1 LLGHHGDHTDLA
13 DAQSF
18 AACLAPPRKAEWV
31 VYSKRPFGGPE
42 ASQIVRQLT
51 EFDATRR
58 SFVSRFTVAQL
69 VASARSKSAS
79 SPAALKS
86 P

>member
-1 LLGHHGDHTDLA
+1 MTVTQSRRSVHRARCLSTGHGRA
-13 DAQSF
+13 
-18 AACLAPPRKAEWV
+18 
-31 VYSKRPFGGPE
+31 RPDIRLS
-42 ASQIVRQLT
+42 SQIVGQLI
-51 EFDATRR
+51 ELDATRR
-58 SFVSRFTVAQL
+58 SLGSRFTVAQL

>member
-1 LLGHHGDHTDLA
+1 MTASPSCKSGRYARWISTGHGRA
-13 DAQSF
+13 
-18 AACLAPPRKAEWV
+18 
-31 VYSKRPFGGPE
+31 RPAIRQP
-42 ASQIVRQLT
+42 SQIVGQVM
-51 EFDATRR
+51 EFDATRC
-58 SFVSRFTVAQL
+58 SCVSRFTVDQL

>member
-1 LLGHHGDHTDLA
+1 MTVPQARNSARRARCHSSHDGA
-13 DAQSF
+13 
-18 AACLAPPRKAEWV
+18 
-31 VYSKRPFGGPE
+31 RPALCRP
-42 ASQIVRQLT
+42 SQIVGQLMQ
-51 EFDATRR
+51 FGAIRR

-79 SPAALKS
+79 APAALKS

>member
-1 LLGHHGDHTDLA
+1 MTAPLSRKSARRARCLSTSHGRA
-13 DAQSF
+13 
-18 AACLAPPRKAEWV
+18 
-31 VYSKRPFGGPE
+31 RPTLCQP
-42 ASQIVRQLT
+42 SQIVGQLMQ
-51 EFDATRR
+51 FGAIRR

-79 SPAALKS
+79 APAALKS

>member
-1 LLGHHGDHTDLA
+1 MTVPQARNSARRARCHSTSHDGA
-13 DAQSF
+13 
-18 AACLAPPRKAEWV
+18 
-31 VYSKRPFGGPE
+31 RPALCRP
-42 ASQIVRQLT
+42 SQIVGQLMQ
-51 EFDATRR
+51 FGAIRR

-79 SPAALKS
+79 APAALKS